1 MEKIKVFGMEERTSQ
16 KGSKYKVFHTDRG
29 DMSAFETEL
38 IAEMEKHVNGEV
50 EVEFAERNGFKNL
63 IKVGQVSKQSTGAK
77 GFSRMDPTTMYV
89 SYAKDIFIAI
99 WNSTS
104 EIKDKEIR
112 ERLSRPL
119 IMEEAIKLVKQAK
132 EGLKE

>member
-89 SYAKDIFIAI
+89 SYAKDIFNVLFPIAVENLKSI
-99 WNSTS
+99 DSQANT
-104 EIKDKEIR
+104 EV
-112 ERLSRPL
+112 
-119 IMEEAIKLVKQAK
+119 IMTEAIKLVKQAK